1 MRCDALSEVRRI
13 RIDKIKDKMH
23 VTFSLLMAIAPALF
37 LVRYFYKQDLKKPEP
52 KGLVTKIFFLGIA
65 FTIPASIIE
74 VLLDEFFNS
83 FVAPAIL
90 YNFIKAFIIAA
101 CVEEI
106 LKFFIVKKFA
116 YQNPHFDEEVD
127 GIVYTIV
134 ASLGFAC
141 MENLIYV
148 IDGGI
153 TIAFVRAFSAVPMHA
168 VSSGIMGYYIGKA
181 RFSGNNEKSLLLKG
195 LWYGILI
202 HGVYDFLIF
211 ASPELGIVI
220 TLGIFPLLIITFFK
234 LKEKIKLAITEDTN
248 AGRHSV

>member
-1 MRCDALSEVRRI
+1 
-13 RIDKIKDKMH
+13 MH
-23 VTFSLLMAIAPALF
+23 VIFSLLMAIAPALV
-37 LVRYFYKQDLKKPEP
+37 LVRYFYKQDMKKPEP
-52 KGLVTKIFFLGIA
+52 KGLVTKIFFLGIV
-65 FTIPASIIE
+65 FTIPACIIE

-83 FVAPAIL
+83 FVTPAIV
-90 YNFIKAFIIAA
+90 YSFIKAFIVAA

-116 YQNPHFDEEVD
+116 YRNTHFDEEVD

-153 TIAFVRAFSAVPMHA
+153 TIAFIRAFSAVPMHA

-181 RFSGNNEKSLLLKG
+181 KFAGNKRDEKSLLLKG
-195 LWYGILI
+195 LWYAILI

-220 TLGIFPLLIITFFK
+220 TLGIFPLLVITFFK